1 MRDLRCQE
9 APRHDDSGNHAT
21 RTCENDI
28 ENLKIKV
35 IMANNVTD
43 KSFEEE
49 VLKSDLPVL
58 VDFWAEWCGPCKMLT
73 PIIEQLSQE
82 LQGKVKILKMDI
94 EENPETP
101 SKYGIRSI
109 PTLILFKEGK
119 QADIKIGASE
129 KKSILE
135 WINKSI

>member
-1 MRDLRCQE
+1 
-9 APRHDDSGNHAT
+9 
-21 RTCENDI
+21 
-28 ENLKIKV
+28 
-35 IMANNVTD
+35 MANNVTD

-101 SKYGIRSI
+101 SKYGVRSI

-135 WINKSI
+135 WLNKSI